1 MLPWNRSS
9 EPEGSDRAVDAAAR
23 PLLVRRVHG
32 FSSTAR
38 LVRAKTP
45 CGGREAVH
53 SQPAGHAVNSDDSD
67 DRGSAALE
75 FILVGLV
82 LLVPLVYLVVALGL
96 IQGQSLGAEAGAR
109 HVARA
114 VATATDASS
123 AQQRAD
129 AVISAVVEEYG
140 IDPDAIEVGMS
151 CRPAGASCPEPGAT
165 LVVTVASRVAL
176 PLVPA
181 VLGLDQIASIPIEAT
196 AAQKVSR
203 FWGSQ

>member
-1 MLPWNRSS
+1 MPRWSRSS
-9 EPEGSDRAVDAAAR
+9 EFAGPTTG
-23 PLLVRRVHG
+23 P
-32 FSSTAR
+32 SSTAR
-38 LVRAKTP
+38 LLRVDEP
-45 CGGREAVH
+45 CAGRVPAR
-53 SQPAGHAVNSDDSD
+53 SLPAGSAAGPDDPD

-82 LLVPLVYLVVALGL
+82 LLVPLVYLVVSLGL

-140 IDPDAIEVGMS
+140 IDPAAIEVAMS

-165 LVVTVASRVAL
+165 LVVTVAARVAL
-176 PLVPA
+176 PLVPP
-181 VLGLDQIASIPIEAT
+181 VLGLDQIANIPIEAT